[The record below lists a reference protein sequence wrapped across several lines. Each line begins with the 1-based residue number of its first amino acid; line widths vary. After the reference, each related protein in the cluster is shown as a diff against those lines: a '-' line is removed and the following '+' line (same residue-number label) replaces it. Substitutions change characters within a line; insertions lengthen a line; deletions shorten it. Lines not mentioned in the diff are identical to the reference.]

1 MFGLIQIPTVHCVT
15 DGEPRLSGYSAYL
28 FKPSD
33 KTAFDA
39 SQDKIAFLENLPADQ
54 HYRTNND
61 GSYRFEGLSPQDG
74 YAVVVCDSDTRAYFS
89 APTNI
94 VTQDD
99 TKIAIRE
106 HLDLSLGGEKSDQN
120 FGLYKPVQITGRAFY
135 DADYNGIYDENT
147 DRLLEGITVTLK
159 GLFDNAEVAT
169 ATTDENGY
177 YQFNDVVAGQ
187 YYVEFGKTTQDGT
200 TYDIETKVPVHTE
213 PNAIANNVTI
223 DGKSDG
229 FAVTGDKDAT
239 DFNINIGFINY
250 AHVRTLAWFDDNQNQ
265 LWDNSIDSLI
275 GTYINVACGTGEKSK

>member
-1 MFGLIQIPTVHCVT
+1 M
-15 DGEPRLSGYSAYL
+15 
-28 FKPSD
+28 
-33 KTAFDA
+33 
-39 SQDKIAFLENLPADQ
+39 
-54 HYRTNND
+54 
-61 GSYRFEGLSPQDG
+61 
-74 YAVVVCDSDTRAYFS
+74 
-89 APTNI
+89 
-94 VTQDD
+94 
-99 TKIAIRE
+99 
-106 HLDLSLGGEKSDQN
+106 
-120 FGLYKPVQITGRAFY
+120 
-135 DADYNGIYDENT
+135 
-147 DRLLEGITVTLK
+147 
-159 GLFDNAEVAT
+159 FDNAEVAT

-275 GTYINVACGTGEKSK
+275 GTYINVTAVLEKKVNDTWEKSKQCTC

>member
-1 MFGLIQIPTVHCVT
+1 M
-15 DGEPRLSGYSAYL
+15 
-28 FKPSD
+28 
-33 KTAFDA
+33 
-39 SQDKIAFLENLPADQ
+39 
-54 HYRTNND
+54 
-61 GSYRFEGLSPQDG
+61 
-74 YAVVVCDSDTRAYFS
+74 VCDSDTRAYFS

-120 FGLYKPVQITGRAFY
+120 FGLYKRFKLQAVHFMMRTTMVFMMK
-135 DADYNGIYDENT
+135 NT

-265 LWDNSIDSLI
+265 LWIIPLTASLEPI
-275 GTYINVACGTGEKSK
+275 SMLLRYWRKK